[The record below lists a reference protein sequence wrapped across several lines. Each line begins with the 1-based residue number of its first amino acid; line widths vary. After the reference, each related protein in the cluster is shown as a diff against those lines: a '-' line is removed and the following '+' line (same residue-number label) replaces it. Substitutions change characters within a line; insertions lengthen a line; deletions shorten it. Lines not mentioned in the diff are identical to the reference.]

1 MPGLSRRLAVAR
13 GDEPADLVV
22 RGGRVLSVF
31 TREWLD
37 ADVAV
42 VDGVI
47 AGIGSYDGWETI
59 DAEGRYVV
67 PGFID
72 SHMHLESVKLLVD
85 EFARL
90 VLPLGTTAVVA
101 DPHEIANVL
110 GADGVHWLLDASS
123 GLQLEVFFTASS
135 CVPAS
140 RFESPRRPLGLGDL
154 EALMRR
160 RRVIGLAEMMN
171 FPGVIAG
178 DPAELD
184 KLALDGAAHVDG
196 HAPGVLGKELQ
207 AYAAA
212 GIRSDHEMLTVEEGR
227 ERLRAGMW
235 LLVREASM
243 ARNLAALLP
252 LVEEYGPGRIAF
264 CTDDR
269 DPEDVV
275 DRGHVNGMVRDA
287 VAAGIEP
294 ADAILMASFHPALW
308 HRLDRHG
315 AVAPGYVADLLLL
328 PDLER
333 FVPDTVLKRGR
344 PLEDVPRRD
353 VPDWVRQTV
362 RVKPV
367 TAADFAIPWEGGGAA
382 RSIGLVTD
390 QVVTE
395 SLEREPLV
403 VDGHA
408 VSDPE
413 RDLVKIAVLERHLAT
428 GRIGFGLLSGSGLRR
443 GALASTVAH
452 DAHNLLVV
460 GASDEDMAFAVR
472 RLAEVGG
479 GIVAVDD
486 GRIVAECPLPVA
498 GLLSDQPLD
507 VVVEQSRACND
518 AAHALGWRGATP
530 FLTLAFM
537 ALSVIPSLK
546 LTDRGLVDV
555 DRFEIVPLR
564 VEAPVGA
571 PTRSMEALL
580 EVLLLRDRAG
590 EQVARHEHV
599 RVRVPVVGRG
609 LRVVASRVRVELAL
623 QLEHVAEEVV
633 ANGELRQAGRAGE
646 EVTELHGVGLQVGH
660 GLALPGRVL
669 LREGDR
675 IVDKE
680 PHVGAPHERAV
691 EERLSRLRPVDG
703 ADRLRE
709 LDGVPI
715 EGLRRGRERLR
726 SLDAEV
732 GRVHR
737 QHGVLAEQ
745 LVQRVAQIGRGERRR
760 AARAHRVLRVGHPA
774 TARPA
779 RPGGRGEHADRQRG
793 CGGGGEGCQHGASH
807 GVSFRRLRRLFV
819 ARRAVGSD
827 MRR

>member
-1 MPGLSRRLAVAR
+1 MPGLPRRLAVAR

-37 ADVAV
+37 ADVAI

-47 AGIGSYDGWETI
+47 AGVGPSYDGWETI

-140 RFESPRRPLGLGDL
+140 QFESPRRPLGLGDL

-196 HAPGVLGKELQ
+196 HAPGILGKELQ

-275 DRGHVNGMVRDA
+275 DRGHINGMVRDA
-287 VAAGIEP
+287 VAAGIAP
-294 ADAILMASFHPALW
+294 ADALLMASFHPALW

-315 AVAPGYVADLLLL
+315 ALAAGYVADLLLL

-344 PLEDVPRRD
+344 PLEDAPRRD

-367 TAADFAIPWEGGGAA
+367 TAADFAIPWQGGGAA

-408 VSDPE
+408 VSDSA
-413 RDLVKIAVLERHLAT
+413 RDHVKIAVLERHLAT
-428 GRIGFGLLSGSGLRR
+428 GRIGLGLLAGSGLRR

-460 GASDEDMAFAVR
+460 GASDEDMAFAVQ

-486 GRIVAECPLPVA
+486 GRVVAECPLPVA

-507 VVVEQSRACND
+507 VVVQQSRACND
-518 AAHALGWRGATP
+518 AAHGLGWKGATP

-546 LTDRGLVDV
+546 LTDKGLVDV
-555 DRFEIVPLR
+555 NRFEIVPLR

-571 PTRSMEALL
+571 PTR
-580 EVLLLRDRAG
+580 
-590 EQVARHEHV
+590 
-599 RVRVPVVGRG
+599 
-609 LRVVASRVRVELAL
+609 
-623 QLEHVAEEVV
+623 
-633 ANGELRQAGRAGE
+633 
-646 EVTELHGVGLQVGH
+646 
-660 GLALPGRVL
+660 
-669 LREGDR
+669 
-675 IVDKE
+675 
-680 PHVGAPHERAV
+680 
-691 EERLSRLRPVDG
+691 
-703 ADRLRE
+703 
-709 LDGVPI
+709 
-715 EGLRRGRERLR
+715 
-726 SLDAEV
+726 
-732 GRVHR
+732 
-737 QHGVLAEQ
+737 
-745 LVQRVAQIGRGERRR
+745 
-760 AARAHRVLRVGHPA
+760 
-774 TARPA
+774 
-779 RPGGRGEHADRQRG
+779 
-793 CGGGGEGCQHGASH
+793 
-807 GVSFRRLRRLFV
+807 
-819 ARRAVGSD
+819 
-827 MRR
+827 

>member
-1 MPGLSRRLAVAR
+1 MSDLSRRLAVAR

-37 ADVAV
+37 VDVAI

-47 AGIGSYDGWETI
+47 AGLGSY
-59 DAEGRYVV
+59 EGRESIEANGRFVV

-72 SHMHLESVKLLVD
+72 PHMHIESVKLVVD
-85 EFARL
+85 ELARL

-140 RFESPRRPLGLGDL
+140 SFESPRRPLGLGDL

-184 KLALDGAAHVDG
+184 KLALEGAAHVDG

-212 GIRSDHEMLTVEEGR
+212 GIRSDHEMLTAEEGR

-252 LVEEYGPGRIAF
+252 LVREYGPGRIAF

-294 ADAILMASFHPALW
+294 ADALLMASFHPALW
-308 HRLDRHG
+308 HRLDQHG
-315 AVAPGYVADLLLL
+315 AIAPGYVADLLLL

-344 PLEDVPRRD
+344 ALEDVPRRQ

-362 RVKPV
+362 RVQPV
-367 TAADFAIPWEGGGAA
+367 TPADFAIPWKGGAA
-382 RSIGLVTD
+382 RAIGLVVD

-395 SLEREPLV
+395 SLQRDPLV

-408 VSDPE
+408 VSDPG

-428 GRIGFGLLSGSGLRR
+428 GRMGVGFLSGSGLRR

-452 DAHNLLVV
+452 DAHNLVVV
-460 GASDEDMAFAVR
+460 GANDEDMAFAVR

-479 GIVAVDD
+479 GIVVVDA

-498 GLLSDQPLD
+498 GLLSDQPLE
-507 VVVEQSRACND
+507 VVVDQSRVTND
-518 AAHALGWRGATP
+518 AAHDLGWTGATP

-555 DRFEIVPLR
+555 DRFELVPL
-564 VEAPVGA
+564 AA
-571 PTRSMEALL
+571 DAS
-580 EVLLLRDRAG
+580 
-590 EQVARHEHV
+590 AR
-599 RVRVPVVGRG
+599 
-609 LRVVASRVRVELAL
+609 
-623 QLEHVAEEVV
+623 
-633 ANGELRQAGRAGE
+633 
-646 EVTELHGVGLQVGH
+646 
-660 GLALPGRVL
+660 
-669 LREGDR
+669 
-675 IVDKE
+675 
-680 PHVGAPHERAV
+680 
-691 EERLSRLRPVDG
+691 
-703 ADRLRE
+703 
-709 LDGVPI
+709 
-715 EGLRRGRERLR
+715 
-726 SLDAEV
+726 
-732 GRVHR
+732 
-737 QHGVLAEQ
+737 
-745 LVQRVAQIGRGERRR
+745 
-760 AARAHRVLRVGHPA
+760 
-774 TARPA
+774 
-779 RPGGRGEHADRQRG
+779 
-793 CGGGGEGCQHGASH
+793 
-807 GVSFRRLRRLFV
+807 
-819 ARRAVGSD
+819 
-827 MRR
+827 